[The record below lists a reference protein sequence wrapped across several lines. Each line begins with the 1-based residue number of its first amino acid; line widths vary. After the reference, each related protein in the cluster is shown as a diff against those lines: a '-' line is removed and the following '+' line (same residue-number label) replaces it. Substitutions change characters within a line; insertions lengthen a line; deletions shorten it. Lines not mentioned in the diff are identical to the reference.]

1 MSLLLN
7 TTQPYGLP
15 EQRKI
20 MKNIRHINI
29 RNTAIAI
36 VALAGLAVATTACF
50 GNSSAD
56 SASKAL
62 DSTIDAVAD
71 QSESAAKVESSA
83 ADSNV
88 STEVEAPAPST
99 ATPSTGAPASPESS
113 PATEAPATE
122 TAPSTEAPT
131 TTTPAASAP
140 STPGIVL
147 LPTIHFVTFAKD
159 GLNISS
165 SILVEEGGAG
175 RNDIVSVEMSYTKF
189 GVTRTVAATQASST
203 TTSSL
208 WLIDGLML
216 RAGDTVTIHAV
227 DARGN
232 ADDMTASVT
241 LTTSMG

>member
-1 MSLLLN
+1 
-7 TTQPYGLP
+7 
-15 EQRKI
+15 

-36 VALAGLAVATTACF
+36 VTLAGLAVATTACF
-50 GNSSAD
+50 GNSSTD

-62 DSTIDAVAD
+62 DASIEAVAD
-71 QSESAAKVESSA
+71 QPESAAKDDSPAATSSDTADVESP
-83 ADSNV
+83 
-88 STEVEAPAPST
+88 TPST
-99 ATPSTGAPASPESS
+99 ATPSTAAPTSPEAI
-113 PATEAPATE
+113 PAATEGFENE
-122 TAPSTEAPT
+122 TAPSTEAPA
-131 TTTPAASAP
+131 TTTPATTTPTTP

-159 GLNISS
+159 GLNIST
-165 SILVEEGGAG
+165 SILVEEGGLG

-189 GVTRTVAATQASST
+189 GVTRTVAATIASST

-232 ADDMTASVT
+232 SDDMTATVT

>member
-1 MSLLLN
+1 
-7 TTQPYGLP
+7 
-15 EQRKI
+15 
-20 MKNIRHINI
+20 MKNIRHNTI

-36 VALAGLAVATTACF
+36 VALAGLAVASTACSS
-50 GNSSAD
+50 NSSTD

-62 DSTIDAVAD
+62 DATIDTVAD
-71 QSESAAKVESSA
+71 QPESSA
-83 ADSNV
+83 EIESPDATSSVTAD
-88 STEVEAPAPST
+88 VESPAPSS
-99 ATPSTGAPASPESS
+99 AAPASP
-113 PATEAPATE
+113 E
-122 TAPSTEAPT
+122 TAPSTEAPA
-131 TTTPAASAP
+131 TTTPATTTPATTTPTTP

-147 LPTIHFVTFAKD
+147 LPTIHFVTFGKD

-232 ADDMTASVT
+232 ADDMTTTVT